1 MKKIYTCPFCKKVL
15 KSKYKILNHIEK
27 QHDKFVSENV
37 HVSDH
42 SLSLFFFPP
51 SLSLALQIEDPN
63 DLEYVASADVQA
75 SDDDEEE
82 EEEEGEEGEGKR
94 GKMKR
99 KLRSSTGNVNK
110 TKMMCSFTT
119 PKGFNYKELVSNM

>member
-27 QHDKFVSENV
+27 QHDKFVRENI
-37 HVSDH
+37 HVFDH
-42 SLSLFFFPP
+42 SLFFSSHP
-51 SLSLALQIEDPN
+51 LSFSLQIEDPS

-75 SDDDEEE
+75 SDDDDEEE

-99 KLRSSTGNVNK
+99 KRRSSTGNVNK
-110 TKMMCSFTT
+110 TKMTCSFTT

>member
-1 MKKIYTCPFCKKVL
+1 M
-15 KSKYKILNHIEK
+15 
-27 QHDKFVSENV
+27 
-37 HVSDH
+37 
-42 SLSLFFFPP
+42 SLITLF
-51 SLSLALQIEDPN
+51 LSFSSYPLSFSLQIEDPN

-75 SDDDEEE
+75 SDDDDEEE

-99 KLRSSTGNVNK
+99 KQRSSTGNVNK
-110 TKMMCSFTT
+110 TKISCSFTT